1 MKILFTFF
9 NWEKKLF
16 WTNKKFVYLIFIN
29 KLWWYHPKITYENIV
44 LKDMNKFQVL
54 ETKNYKHCRSRKIT
68 CLLFVNLAGVQ
79 FAFDRIFVLFSYVN
93 SYKIEE
99 FIMDQIK
106 DRIKLVDT
114 TLLSLEQVYTTLS
127 HVSLKKSLFLF
138 VTFLLHT
145 GCTQQ
150 VSQKGRTDFWGAK

>member
-1 MKILFTFF
+1 
-9 NWEKKLF
+9 
-16 WTNKKFVYLIFIN
+16 
-29 KLWWYHPKITYENIV
+29 
-44 LKDMNKFQVL
+44 
-54 ETKNYKHCRSRKIT
+54 
-68 CLLFVNLAGVQ
+68 
-79 FAFDRIFVLFSYVN
+79 
-93 SYKIEE
+93 
-99 FIMDQIK
+99 MDQIK

-150 VSQKGRTDFWGAK
+150 VSQKGRKVQKFWGAKL